1 MLGQAGTATK
11 ALEERKT
18 TLGEYLERRHAWRES
33 EVTGG
38 LKKTTVDSDRE
49 AIGLYLKPGLGHFK
63 VADLSDQPIRDLC
76 GRPSGS
82 SGGNRPAMSRPRSW
96 CGARGVDHAAPTDP
110 LP

>member
-1 MLGQAGTATK
+1 MFGQAGTATK
-11 ALEERKT
+11 ALDERKT

-33 EVTGG
+33 GVKTGG

-63 VADLSDQPIRDLC
+63 VADLRDQPIRDLC
-76 GRPSGS
+76 GRLSGS
-82 SGGNRPAMSRPRSW
+82 SGGNRPAMSRPRS
-96 CGARGVDHAAPTDP
+96 CARGVDHAAPTDP